1 MSCYYTMIGKLHFN
15 VLNLL
20 LFFYGVPY
28 NCLSTNLN
36 WLSPPT
42 VATNQATGHIIL
54 HANKMKTLHSRWTLQ
69 NLNSPIP
76 VEKLVVQPKVPKL
89 SDRITDYFQKT
100 DPIRATLIS
109 GTTLLIVLI
118 IALPCAVRC
127 CCPQVFRLCG
137 PITYLRKQYSK
148 RKLKKSLE

>member
-1 MSCYYTMIGKLHFN
+1 
-15 VLNLL
+15 
-20 LFFYGVPY
+20 
-28 NCLSTNLN
+28 
-36 WLSPPT
+36 
-42 VATNQATGHIIL
+42 
-54 HANKMKTLHSRWTLQ
+54 MKTIHSRWTLQ

-76 VEKLVVQPKVPKL
+76 VEKLVVQPEAPKL
-89 SDRITDYFQKT
+89 SDRLNDYFQKT

-109 GTTLLIVLI
+109 GTTLIIVLI

-148 RKLKKSLE
+148 RKSMKSLKSKANQLAKVKSATEEPPPDTVSPSAPALEELIERVNLLQKNAFS